1 MLTDSSLYTEE
12 EVLDIIDDRDESIV
26 NIVRQNYDNLVNNK
40 NKITRTDIFK
50 MVSRIVDE
58 IHGATYK
65 KAKSENIF
73 RVVIKEGK
81 KEAYD
86 FREVPAYKIAMIS
99 DIRMK
104 VFYNL
109 NGQEH
114 EMQIDKYQLHSV
126 EPLF

>member
-1 MLTDSSLYTEE
+1 MLTDSSLYTDE
-12 EVLDIIDDRDESIV
+12 EVFDIINDRDESIV

-50 MVSRIVDE
+50 MVSKIVDE
-58 IHGATYK
+58 IHGVSYK

-109 NGQEH
+109 NGQER
-114 EMQIDKYQLHSV
+114 EMQIDKYQLHSI